1 MDDYSYLLFIAIIL
15 LSTKVIGLMTEK
27 INMPQVVGAL
37 LAGIILGPSVLGVVS
52 ESDFLTKSSEIGV
65 ILLMFLAG
73 LETDLDEL
81 KANGKA
87 SFVVALLGVI
97 IPLVGGFGVYCL
109 FFPEVISTDPKGVLK
124 GIFVGATLTATS
136 VSITVETLREMGRLH
151 GAMGTTILGAAI
163 IDDIFGIIVLTVI
176 IGMTD
181 PNLSLFAVLLHI
193 VEFFVFVALFGIL
206 IVFVKKHFIHTV
218 KKSHRISIYALTIM
232 FMMSYAAEKFFGVA
246 DITGAYFAG
255 IMLCKYGIRDYINN
269 KVSKLGYLF
278 FSPIFFASVG
288 LKADVKD
295 ITANLVVF
303 SLALVAVAVVTKIA
317 GCGLGAK
324 IFKFDNKEA
333 LAIGIGMVSRGEVAL
348 IVAQKG
354 AEANLLEPTMFSPV
368 VIMVIATTLFTPIFL
383 KLILKNTNIKHTDI
397 NNKLAEAIADPTQ

>member
-1 MDDYSYLLFIAIIL
+1 MDYSYLLYIAIIL
-15 LSTKVIGLMTEK
+15 MSTKFIGLMTEK
-27 INMPQVVGAL
+27 IHMPQVVGAL
-37 LAGIILGPSVLGVVS
+37 LAGIILGPSVLGLVG

-73 LETDLDEL
+73 LETDLKEL
-81 KANGKA
+81 KQNGRA
-87 SFVVALLGVI
+87 SFVVALLGVL
-97 IPLVGGFGVYCL
+97 IPLAGGLGVYYL
-109 FFPEVISTDPKGVLK
+109 FFPEILASDPKGVLK

-136 VSITVETLREMGRLH
+136 VSITVETLREMGKLH

-176 IGMTD
+176 IGLTD
-181 PNLSLFAVLLHI
+181 DGVSIVNVLLHI
-193 VEFFVFVALFGIL
+193 VEFFVCVALAGAVIL
-206 IVFVKKHFIHTV
+206 FVKKNFIHHV
-218 KKSHRISIYALTIM
+218 KTSHRVSIYALTVM
-232 FMMSYAAEKFFGVA
+232 FAMSYAAERFFGVA

-255 IMLCKYGIRDYINN
+255 ILLCKYGIRDYINN

-288 LKADVKD
+288 LKADIRG
-295 ITANLVVF
+295 ITPGLVLF
-303 SLALVAVAVVTKIA
+303 ALALVAVAVITKII

-324 IFKFDNKEA
+324 LFKFSNKEA
-333 LAIGIGMVSRGEVAL
+333 LAIGVGMVSRGEVAL

-354 AEANLLEPTMFSPV
+354 AAVGLLEASLFPPI

-383 KLILKNTNIKHTDI
+383 KLILKDSSKDGDTGSNRF
-397 NNKLAEAIADPTQ
+397 AAAIADPTE